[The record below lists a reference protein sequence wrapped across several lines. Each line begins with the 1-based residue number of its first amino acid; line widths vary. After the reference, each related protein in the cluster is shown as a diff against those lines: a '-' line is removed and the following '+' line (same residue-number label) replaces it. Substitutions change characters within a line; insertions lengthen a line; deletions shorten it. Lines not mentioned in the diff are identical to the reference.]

1 MRETVEVWQRC
12 LQRAS
17 WPSYLPWSRHTGDEP
32 VCKFL
37 VMKGIFGFGPDDV
50 VSKAVSSACWDTL
63 WMYMSEQSL
72 GDNGCDAETG
82 GMS

>member
-1 MRETVEVWQRC
+1 M
-12 LQRAS
+12 
-17 WPSYLPWSRHTGDEP
+17 
-32 VCKFL
+32 CKFL